1 MRSKE
6 VKDLS
11 LRPQGRLQPD
21 FHIPGVA
28 AALFAI
34 CLLVNVVGTM
44 LMTQNGISSDAVIGS
59 WTVLWIL
66 VGTFLLF
73 SLKIA
78 SQWEKAVVL
87 RLGKFHRLAGPGSFW
102 VFPIVDTLAN
112 WIDHRVMVTPFSA
125 EKTLTKDTVP
135 VDVDAVLFWVVWDAE
150 KAALEVADY
159 RAAIA
164 WAAQTALREII
175 GQSVLADILVGRA
188 KMDAD
193 LQKIIDERTTPWGIT
208 VQSVEIRDV
217 IIPPDLEDAMSR
229 QAQAERERQSRIILG
244 ESEEQIAASFAEAS
258 KAYIH
263 NPTALHLRA
272 MNMLFEGL
280 KEKGALVIVP
290 SSAIDT
296 MNLGGLSGMVSL
308 AQQNLPPEK
317 ENKGIL
323 PASHRDGDPSP
334 SPPLSR
340 NYYNESLNYL
350 PGTCAGRDHFPHRLP
365 ASQTGLPFGRPGHPG
380 RGEYPAGH
388 QRRGLPG
395 LLAGLQPG
403 YDYRHPRVAI
413 HRPGSPAPKSQ
424 RQVRLL
430 SRRGTRTLE
439 QQGLCGVPPEL
450 QV

>member
-1 MRSKE
+1 MRTKTDI
-6 VKDLS
+6 KDS
-11 LRPQGRLQPD
+11 ILRPLGRLQPD
-21 FHIPGVA
+21 QHIPGMA
-28 AALFAI
+28 GFLFAI
-34 CLLVNVVGTM
+34 CMLALIIGVLVMN
-44 LMTQNGISSDAVIGS
+44 QNGVTSDTLMGG
-59 WTVLWIL
+59 WTVAWIL
-66 VGTFLLF
+66 LGVYFLF
-73 SLKIA
+73 WLKIA

-87 RLGKFHRLAGPGSFW
+87 RMGKFHKLAGPGIFW
-102 VFPIVDTLAN
+102 LLPFADTLAN

-193 LQKIIDERTTPWGIT
+193 LQRIIDERTTPWGIT

-217 IIPPDLEDAMSR
+217 IIPPDLENAMSR

-244 ESEEQIAASFAEAS
+244 ESEKQIAESFAEAS
-258 KAYIH
+258 KAYIT

-296 MNLGGLSGMVSL
+296 MNLGGLSGMVSM
-308 AQQNLPPEK
+308 AQQNVPKGK
-317 ENKGIL
+317 E
-323 PASHRDGDPSP
+323 
-334 SPPLSR
+334 
-340 NYYNESLNYL
+340 
-350 PGTCAGRDHFPHRLP
+350 
-365 ASQTGLPFGRPGHPG
+365 
-380 RGEYPAGH
+380 
-388 QRRGLPG
+388 
-395 LLAGLQPG
+395 
-403 YDYRHPRVAI
+403 
-413 HRPGSPAPKSQ
+413 
-424 RQVRLL
+424 
-430 SRRGTRTLE
+430 
-439 QQGLCGVPPEL
+439 
-450 QV
+450 